1 MDPHMTKEDA
11 EYLDNGP
18 HRRLYQSLSPPKE
31 LPVKKKKLVNFKISR
46 RRRYSSD
53 GNDDSKST
61 RTPYSSIRDDVRERK
76 ETVTYFDDRREST
89 RRVNEGRDI
98 KYFNERKLVNLDER
112 REDVLNFNDLN
123 ERDVTNFSEREH
135 IRNFHGRRNGI
146 RNLGEPRE
154 AMINDNE
161 RREELRNLIDRK
173 DEFNNDNVRG
183 IDIRS
188 LTDRRED
195 CRNDNL
201 RQEAIRCLNER
212 REGFRDVRERKE
224 DFRDIRERDALR
236 DVRER
241 RNAFRDT
248 KERRADFRDVR
259 ERQGDY
265 RNIHEKKDFKN
276 IEVKEKRTE
285 ELRSPKERREGDRK
299 INERQKSRDTKSH
312 NPSNTS
318 PITEYHRP
326 IFRHTERSPSGNPIG
341 SPDEISLKT
350 TRSPS
355 TSSWEKI
362 RLITSTNAKSTHL
375 NNVVEIV
382 TKQKRRA
389 AVAPSIWTPAVPRS
403 VPTPRPANFQNQEEP
418 GSRSYIIAFISRAT
432 QSRARLLKRQFTL
445 PYRKSQSHHEWEA
458 RGKMY
463 VNWLKDVVSNP
474 HLQEGLIMKGLEIG
488 VPYPV
493 LYIREKLADALIDGN
508 EDGHIEASL
517 GSDYI
522 LHQGGTR
529 QSELHYCFHFEGYTE
544 QSEVAEKAVHPPYRK
559 SQSHHEW
566 EARGKMYVNW
576 LKDVVSNPHL
586 QEGLIMKG
594 LEIGV
599 PYPVLYIREKLADAL
614 IDGNEDGHIEASLG
628 SDYILHQGV
637 YQEVVSWLPE
647 LLVTCPSDPSQWA
660 RCFIVVGFKTL
671 DGELN
676 EKMETLWK
684 EWTGALYIYCN
695 IDDDLGLKKLSFYR
709 RSSPHQVTLF
719 SYLLIVEVDTVT
731 QENSLLLLDFTYRM
745 RMKNMTGYI
754 SVYQEHH
761 PDGAV
766 DVVPGGSPVPSTAQ
780 AAAAAATATAAASTI
795 PVETSALDLTR
806 INI

>member
-488 VPYPV
+488 
-493 LYIREKLADALIDGN
+493 
-508 EDGHIEASL
+508 
-517 GSDYI
+517 
-522 LHQGGTR
+522 
-529 QSELHYCFHFEGYTE
+529 
-544 QSEVAEKAVHPPYRK
+544 
-559 SQSHHEW
+559 
-566 EARGKMYVNW
+566 
-576 LKDVVSNPHL
+576 
-586 QEGLIMKG
+586 
-594 LEIGV
+594 
-599 PYPVLYIREKLADAL
+599 
-614 IDGNEDGHIEASLG
+614 
-628 SDYILHQGV
+628 GV